1 MKIAKGYNDKET
13 EIRVSTQGNG
23 SIELWINQT
32 GVEDRERLA
41 YMTPT
46 ELHELFEEVQR
57 AGIDLFT

>member
-1 MKIAKGYNDKET
+1 MKIANGYNGKET
-13 EIRVSTQGNG
+13 EIKVSTQGNG

-46 ELHELFEEVQR
+46 ELHELFKEVQL
-57 AGIDLFT
+57 AGRDLFC